1 MDWGT
6 RALCAHSMLLAS
18 LTSAGCRSPAAAIDL
33 VDSGGSIDVAVDLGT
48 LDTSAPD
55 TVAVDS
61 GECRAPTPKPACLDG
76 WCRVEPGCFM
86 MGTPR
91 GEFGAHAYDDVQVT
105 VTLTRPFL
113 IGETEVTQGAWQ
125 GAGFPSTLGPSP
137 SVKSCTSPTCPLDNV
152 TWLDAVAFANYL
164 SRTAV
169 PALPECY
176 VLKECTGTPGSGYSC
191 GSVTQNPTNPYE
203 CNGFRLPTE
212 AEWEY
217 AARAGTMTAFYNG
230 PIKEY
235 GDRTACNPDPGLD
248 KIGWYCANSDASTH
262 PVRQKVSN
270 GWGLYDMSG
279 NAAEWV
285 NDFFDGLGY
294 GKGPLVDPE
303 GSVRDTS
310 SKSVRGGAAAMP
322 AIFCKSSYR
331 FALPPST
338 KSPAFGFRLA
348 RSVK

>member
-1 MDWGT
+1 
-6 RALCAHSMLLAS
+6 
-18 LTSAGCRSPAAAIDL
+18 
-33 VDSGGSIDVAVDLGT
+33 
-48 LDTSAPD
+48 
-55 TVAVDS
+55 
-61 GECRAPTPKPACLDG
+61 
-76 WCRVEPGCFM
+76 

-91 GEFGAHAYDDVQVT
+91 GEFGAHAYDDVEVT

-113 IGETEVTQGAWQ
+113 IGETEVTQGAWL
-125 GAGFPSTLGPSP
+125 GAGFPSTLGSSP

-176 VLKECTGTPGSGYSC
+176 VLKDCTGTPGSGYSWERHAESNESLTSAVASGC
-191 GSVTQNPTNPYE
+191 
-203 CNGFRLPTE
+203 LPKRRG
-212 AEWEY
+212 EY
-217 AARAGTMTAFYNG
+217 
-230 PIKEY
+230 
-235 GDRTACNPDPGLD
+235 
-248 KIGWYCANSDASTH
+248 ASTH
-262 PVRQKVSN
+262 PVRQKLPN

-310 SKSVRGGAAAMP
+310 SKTVRGGAAAMP

-338 KSPAFGFRLA
+338 NSPAFGFRLA